1 MSEAGYKTG
10 RKHGIH
16 MYRGGLSD
24 LGAGLKIPLM
34 GIFPRIL
41 PAMIIENI
49 FSMYDFNF
57 RLFLNTAYIKLFL
70 THLH

>member
-24 LGAGLKIPLM
+24 LGDCLKILLM
-34 GIFPRIL
+34 GFFPGIL

-49 FSMYDFNF
+49 YSMYDFYF
-57 RLFLNTAYIKLFL
+57 RLF
-70 THLH
+70 